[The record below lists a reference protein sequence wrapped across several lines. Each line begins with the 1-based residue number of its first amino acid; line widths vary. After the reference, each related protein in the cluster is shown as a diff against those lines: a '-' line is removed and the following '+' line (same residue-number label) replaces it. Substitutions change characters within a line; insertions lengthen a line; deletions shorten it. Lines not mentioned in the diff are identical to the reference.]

1 MRRTEHRLL
10 GWFGDNFRRRQLK
23 VIVRMLKIADRVLAF
38 GYVDGLVR
46 HHLDVL
52 PVKDAVILL
61 RYHVR
66 DPGLAGVEI
75 VPDLFHVECLAAL
88 GHLRLPLPLLG
99 KAVVGASGIDGTG
112 GHVIFH
118 VVSLQFDVLVGDLDV
133 SPVIHLA
140 LTVGKILPYGIF
152 RS

>member
-88 GHLRLPLPLLG
+88 GHLRHGEAIELRDRRGARTPGVRPGRAGGGGRRRLAG
-99 KAVVGASGIDGTG
+99 GASPDPAPAGLAPWG
-112 GHVIFH
+112 GGVRGGRVI
-118 VVSLQFDVLVGDLDV
+118 V
-133 SPVIHLA
+133 
-140 LTVGKILPYGIF
+140 
-152 RS
+152 